1 MSVLSSQLSLTASIS
16 RHFADLNN
24 EATDEVWY
32 KRAVEYHYNNPSSFV
47 FSVPFD
53 IGDTRPT
60 LVTATHAIFKEEN
73 GQKAPAAV
81 VGVHIDYDK
90 FEKNFMKVTI
100 GAEGHGY
107 KVGAIF
113 LWISNEFLLLQTN
126 TGEFLSCKNESIE
139 CYVLDNNGFVMI
151 SEDPLNTGKFFG
163 EIDGTILNS
172 LEKNHVFKKIK
183 IYDYQAICLEE
194 ADDGSPAGIILTPFK
209 MVAWLFNW
217 LIGNIAMTII
227 RMEIHHLW
235 NPNRIPCRIRSQSIQ
250 KN

>member
-1 MSVLSSQLSLTASIS
+1 MKALIC

-90 FEKNFMKVTI
+90 FEKNFMKVTT

-107 KVGAIF
+107 KVRRTFWLLSFTHSFFCRLIVGNSYPARTNQ
-113 LWISNEFLLLQTN
+113 SNAMCST
-126 TGEFLSCKNESIE
+126 TTDLS
-139 CYVLDNNGFVMI
+139 
-151 SEDPLNTGKFFG
+151 
-163 EIDGTILNS
+163 
-172 LEKNHVFKKIK
+172 
-183 IYDYQAICLEE
+183 
-194 ADDGSPAGIILTPFK
+194 
-209 MVAWLFNW
+209 
-217 LIGNIAMTII
+217 
-227 RMEIHHLW
+227 
-235 NPNRIPCRIRSQSIQ
+235 
-250 KN
+250 

>member
-1 MSVLSSQLSLTASIS
+1 MRWKRITTTTRTIRESRKFLVLTSHSSLNAFVC

-90 FEKNFMKVTI
+90 FEKNFMKVTT

-107 KVGAIF
+107 KVGTTF
-113 LWISNEFLLLQTN
+113 HWLSNRLTFPSVADQQWRIPLLQ
-126 TGEFLSCKNESIE
+126 E
-139 CYVLDNNGFVMI
+139 
-151 SEDPLNTGKFFG
+151 
-163 EIDGTILNS
+163 
-172 LEKNHVFKKIK
+172 
-183 IYDYQAICLEE
+183 
-194 ADDGSPAGIILTPFK
+194 
-209 MVAWLFNW
+209 
-217 LIGNIAMTII
+217 
-227 RMEIHHLW
+227 
-235 NPNRIPCRIRSQSIQ
+235 
-250 KN
+250 